1 MSSAALAGVT
11 ALPGVE
17 SAVAQ
22 ARVSVDRLLTHRV
35 LRRRGEEV
43 RLAGALRGARASAAL
58 DGVDWPLA
66 DVRRLEEITDRPG
79 AGVVRGALRTGAE
92 LGALRTSWV
101 KAPLQ
106 VLARLHALAAAD
118 LLAQDRLGRPRA
130 SDEAVDDPLGLPAA
144 PSPATVSARLDAL
157 ARLVASPADA
167 SALVLSAVVHG
178 ELLALRPFPTGNG
191 VVARAA
197 SRLVLITKGF
207 DPAAVTIPEVGHLD
221 VADSAKPAAPAAAYG
236 DAARGYLAGTP
247 TGVAVWVVHCA
258 GAVERGAQEGLAVCE
273 ALLRG

>member
-1 MSSAALAGVT
+1 MSSDPLAGVS

-17 SAVAQ
+17 AAVAQ
-22 ARVSVDRLLTHRV
+22 ARVAVDRLLTHRV

-58 DGVDWPLA
+58 DGADWPLA
-66 DVRRLEEITDRPG
+66 DVRRLEEVPDRRG
-79 AGVVRGALRTGAE
+79 AGVVRGALRAGAE
-92 LGALRTSWV
+92 LGTVRSAWV

-118 LLAQDRLGRPRA
+118 LLAHDRLGRPR
-130 SDEAVDDPLGLPAA
+130 DDGEAVEDPLGLATA

-157 ARLVASPADA
+157 ARLVATPGDA
-167 SALVLSAVVHG
+167 SALVLAAVVHG
-178 ELLALRPFPTGNG
+178 ELLALRPFPAGNG

-197 SRLVLITKGF
+197 SRLVLITRGF
-207 DPAAVTIPEVGHLD
+207 DPAAVSIPEVGHLD
-221 VADSAKPAAPAAAYG
+221 GAGAAGPGSPRAAYG
-236 DAARGYLAGTP
+236 AAAQGYLVGAP
-247 TGVAVWVVHCA
+247 AGVAAWVVHCA
-258 GAVERGAQEGLAVCE
+258 GAVEQGAQEGLAVCE

>member
-1 MSSAALAGVT
+1 MSSDALAAVVV
-11 ALPGVE
+11 LPGVE
-17 SAVAQ
+17 TAVAQ
-22 ARVSVDRLLTHRV
+22 ARVAVDRLLAHRV

-43 RLAGALRGARASAAL
+43 RLAAALRGARASAAL

-66 DVRRLEEITDRPG
+66 DVRSLEEIADRPG
-79 AGVVRGALRTGAE
+79 ASVVRGALRTGAE
-92 LGALRTSWV
+92 LGALRTAWV

-130 SDEAVDDPLGLPAA
+130 SAEAVDDPLGLPGA
-144 PSPATVSARLDAL
+144 PSPAAVSARLDAL
-157 ARLVASPADA
+157 ARLVVSPGD
-167 SALVLSAVVHG
+167 SPALVLSAVVHG
-178 ELLALRPFPTGNG
+178 ELLALRPFPTANG

-197 SRLVLITKGF
+197 SRLVLITRGF
-207 DPAAVTIPEVGHLD
+207 DPAAASIPEVGHL
-221 VADSAKPAAPAAAYG
+221 ADPANSTAAYG

-247 TGVAVWVVHCA
+247 AGVAAWVVHCA